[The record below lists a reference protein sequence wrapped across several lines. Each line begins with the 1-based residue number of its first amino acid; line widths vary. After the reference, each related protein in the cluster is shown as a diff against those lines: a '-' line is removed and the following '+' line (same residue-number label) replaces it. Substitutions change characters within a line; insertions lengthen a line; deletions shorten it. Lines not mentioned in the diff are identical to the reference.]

1 MSRHARLGEAG
12 PRVRLPDRGAEGR
25 SDAARAQAPA
35 RTGPVRT
42 CVGCRERGQRSDLVR
57 VAAVT
62 DGEGDLAVVDRAT
75 SLPGR
80 GAWLHADLNCLE
92 LAERR
97 RAFPRALRAGSLDT
111 TPVRTYLEAQAAGRP
126 AARPSFTEKESGLEA
141 DGHPMSTQR

>member
-1 MSRHARLGEAG
+1 MSRRARLGEAG
-12 PRVRLPDRGAEGR
+12 PRVRLPERGADGR
-25 SDAARAQAPA
+25 DAARTPVPV
-35 RTGPVRT
+35 RSGPVRT

-57 VAAVT
+57 IVQVAG
-62 DGEGDLAVVDRAT
+62 GEGDLAVLDGAA

-80 GAWLHADLNCLE
+80 GAWLHADLHCLE

-97 RAFPRALRAGSLDT
+97 RAFPRALRAGPLDT
-111 TPVRTYLEAQAAGRP
+111 ASVRRDLEAQVAGHP